1 MLNPLIL
8 IFILQKNI
16 EDSIIFHWVFLLLT
30 SILTLGAILIIVRG
44 LFNFFEMAY
53 VEYVEKKL
61 FYNHIYIYKNKLQ
74 PGQKSILKQNFRFY
88 ERLPFKQKIHFE
100 HRVSKLLKDKEFIGK
115 EIDVTEEMKI
125 IIAATQ
131 TKLTFGLRDYRIS
144 TVERIIFYPTEFYSQ
159 TNKTYHKGEFNLGY
173 KALVFS
179 WKDILHGY
187 EVHNDNMNLAIHEFI
202 HAIHFYYLSARRKS
216 TSAAIFIDS
225 YVELTEALDKNNALK
240 KKLIDSKY
248 LRDYAYTNQFEFL
261 AVIIETFI
269 ETPQEFKSQF
279 PEIYIKV
286 KGMLNFNF
294 PGY

>member
-1 MLNPLIL
+1 MLNALIS
-8 IFILQKNI
+8 FLQKHP
-16 EDSIIFHWVFLLLT
+16 EDPIIFRLVVIFLASIVALGTILL
-30 SILTLGAILIIVRG
+30 IANGI
-44 LFNFFEMAY
+44 FNFFEMAY
-53 VEYVEKKL
+53 VEYFRKKL
-61 FYNHIYIYKNKLQ
+61 FYNHIYIFKKTLEPN
-74 PGQKSILKQNFRFY
+74 QKRILKRNFRFY
-88 ERLPFKQKIHFE
+88 DRLSHKQKNHFE

-115 EIDVTEEMKI
+115 DIDVTEEMKI

-131 TKLTFGLRDYRIS
+131 TKLTFGLRDYRIG
-144 TVERIIFYPTEFYSQ
+144 TVERIIFYPSEFYSR
-159 TNKTYHKGEFNLGY
+159 TNKAYHKGEFNLGY

-179 WKDILHGY
+179 WEDIVYGY
-187 EVHNDNMNLAIHEFI
+187 EVHNDNINLAIHEFI

-225 YVELTEALDKNNALK
+225 YIELTEALDKDNALK

-279 PEIYIKV
+279 PEIYMKV

-294 PGY
+294 SGY

>member
-1 MLNPLIL
+1 MLKVLQVL
-8 IFILQKNI
+8 LQKNT
-16 EDSIIFHWVFLLLT
+16 ENPIIFRWIFLLLA
-30 SILTLGAILIIVRG
+30 SILTLGIILLILRG

-53 VEYVEKKL
+53 VEYFKKKL
-61 FYNHIYIYKNKLQ
+61 FYNHVYIYKKKLQ
-74 PGQKSILKQNFRFY
+74 PKQKNILKQNIRFY
-88 ERLPFKQKIHFE
+88 ERLPYHQKIHFE
-100 HRVSKLLKDKEFIGK
+100 HRVFKLLKNKEFIGK
-115 EIDVTEEMKI
+115 DMDVTEEMKV

-131 TKLTFGLRDYRIS
+131 TKLTFGLRDYKIS

-173 KALVFS
+173 KALVLS

-187 EVHNDNMNLAIHEFI
+187 EIPNDNINLAVHEFI
-202 HAIHFYYLSARRKS
+202 HAIHFYYLGARRHS

-225 YVELTEALDKNNALK
+225 YIELTDALDKNKELK
-240 KKLIDSKY
+240 KKLISSKY
-248 LRDYAYTNQFEFL
+248 LREYAYTNQFEFL

-279 PEIYIKV
+279 PEIYRKV

-294 PGY
+294 AGY